1 LFEEVGDRR
10 RQQCWKELHPA
21 SNGIQM
27 LPSSSRPDYYV
38 PKVFGSFIVDVEIGT
53 LEYNVTTLRF
63 GIRLCGLVQK
73 GNVVI
78 RSMVHTYSKGNHITK
93 VQVKRKSIVHCVVCI
108 KFRSMS
114 NDNDAEYRAYMLY

>member
-53 LEYNVTTLRF
+53 KIVSWM
-63 GIRLCGLVQK
+63 K
-73 GNVVI
+73 K
-78 RSMVHTYSKGNHITK
+78 SKFSDRNISHAPPIC
-93 VQVKRKSIVHCVVCI
+93 QIPNR
-108 KFRSMS
+108 
-114 NDNDAEYRAYMLY
+114 